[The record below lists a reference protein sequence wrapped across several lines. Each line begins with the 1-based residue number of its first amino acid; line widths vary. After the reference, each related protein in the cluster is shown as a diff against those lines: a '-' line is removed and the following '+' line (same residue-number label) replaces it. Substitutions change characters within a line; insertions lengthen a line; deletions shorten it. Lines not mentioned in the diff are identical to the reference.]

1 MQAALRSKALLKELY
16 EILVEDKSDK
26 LTPSILVLA
35 DLRKFLVDLPSKRLL
50 DKDIKPCI
58 EASNPAGT
66 IESLDQFQAIMNNIV
81 KANTEITS
89 TDEIVFSFLVAPCR
103 RYSLKSQHLEK
114 TNIQPLF
121 ESLTKQKKDL
131 EGIWRAWV
139 GKPEQL
145 HPTCVAVLRAG
156 GSVKALH
163 AILTGKTYA
172 AQAPPPPPPASPRAV
187 QTSALGQGSPA
198 ECATVSPTHI
208 NYKKAP
214 EKEEKKMKRRTR

>member
-26 LTPSILVLA
+26 LTPPILVLA

-81 KANTEITS
+81 KANTDITS

-114 TNIQPLF
+114 TNI
-121 ESLTKQKKDL
+121 
-131 EGIWRAWV
+131 
-139 GKPEQL
+139 
-145 HPTCVAVLRAG
+145 HPPKICRRSFLVLRYLWQQSLRG
-156 GSVKALH
+156 R
-163 AILTGKTYA
+163 IQY
-172 AQAPPPPPPASPRAV
+172 RD
-187 QTSALGQGSPA
+187 
-198 ECATVSPTHI
+198 
-208 NYKKAP
+208 
-214 EKEEKKMKRRTR
+214 RRSDHELP